1 VDKSVADL
9 RRNYSLRGLK
19 ETDLDP
25 DPFKQF
31 HSWFN
36 DAINAMLLYPNAM
49 ILATATRDGKP
60 SARPVL
66 LKAFDERGFVF
77 YTNYESRKGRE
88 LTENPLA
95 SVVFLWTELERQ
107 VCIEGSVE
115 KCSTV
120 ESDTYFQ
127 SRPLVNRLV
136 DVVSQQSQVISG
148 REVLESRLE
157 ELMAEYA
164 DRDVPR
170 PKYWGGY
177 RLKPTSFEFWQQRPN
192 RLHDRLHYS
201 LIDDGSWRI
210 ERLSP

>member
-1 VDKSVADL
+1 MDKSLADL

-31 HSWFN
+31 HTWFN
-36 DAINAMLLYPNAM
+36 DAVNANLLEPNAM

-60 SARPVL
+60 SARTVL

-77 YTNYESRKGRE
+77 YTNYESRKGQE
-88 LTENPLA
+88 LAENPQA

-107 VCIEGSVE
+107 VRIEGIVE
-115 KCSTV
+115 KCSAE
-120 ESDTYFQ
+120 ESDAYFQ
-127 SRPLVNRLV
+127 SRPFGSRLGA
-136 DVVSQQSQVISG
+136 VVSQQSQVISG
-148 REVLESRLE
+148 RQVLETRLE

-164 DRDVPR
+164 DQNVPR
-170 PKYWGGY
+170 PSYWGGY
-177 RLKPTSFEFWQQRPN
+177 RLKPASFEFWQGRPN
-192 RLHDRLHYS
+192 RLHDRLHYY
-201 LIDDGSWRI
+201 LVDDGNWRI